1 MKNMYREVFLSSRL
15 QRGAV
20 DFRNPEIL
28 EFTSIHFGIQYM
40 VCMKI
45 VMNIWK
51 DIRKTKAIDS
61 TR

>member
-1 MKNMYREVFLSSRL
+1 MKNMYREVFLSS
-15 QRGAV
+15 

-28 EFTSIHFGIQYM
+28 EFRSIWNSVHDIVG
-40 VCMKI
+40 MKI

-51 DIRKTKAIDS
+51 DIRENKAIDF